1 MLKRQKQN
9 VPVKMLDEWKE
20 MLLMSKDK
28 LPQAF
33 RNTQWKKQTNT
44 IKNWG
49 WFKTFAQYCIL
60 ILIFS
65 K

>member
-1 MLKRQKQN
+1 MLKKQKQN
-9 VPVKMLDEWKE
+9 VPVKMLDEWRG

-33 RNTQWKKQTNT
+33 RNTQWKNKQTL
-44 IKNWG
+44 KNWG

>member
-1 MLKRQKQN
+1 
-9 VPVKMLDEWKE
+9 MLDEWRG

-44 IKNWG
+44 KELGLVQDFCTVLYPNFDI
-49 WFKTFAQYCIL
+49 
-60 ILIFS
+60 
-65 K
+65 